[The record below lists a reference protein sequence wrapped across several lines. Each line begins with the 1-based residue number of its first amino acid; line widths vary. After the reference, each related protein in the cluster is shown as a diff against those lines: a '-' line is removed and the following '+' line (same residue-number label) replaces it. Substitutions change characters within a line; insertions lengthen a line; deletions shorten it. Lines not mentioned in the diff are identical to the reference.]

1 MIFEFDKDE
10 NKCCG
15 WTNVFDYCSSVA
27 VLEIALRAM
36 SYHEMM
42 KIYYDLNNPENSVDY
57 GIDSNYDLDYIG
69 EDYELVRRKRSMTSW
84 EIRSSLRNDH
94 VNSFLLTGYFSQR
107 KKPVDLGPGA
117 GVGVMNLPGMED
129 YSPDGP
135 GGPDDGPDY
144 GPGECD
150 NCFENT
156 FDCDSSPANCACSNL
171 FDYEP
176 FYADM
181 ECYTDPSNG
190 TVVVGDVCDGDIC
203 HLNGCGDGIISI
215 INEMKWL
222 FGSLFISYNLFFF
235 IHLYRKC
242 SMYSLTQEST
252 NCLVLY
258 HSVSVRGSLV

>member
-1 MIFEFDKDE
+1 
-10 NKCCG
+10 
-15 WTNVFDYCSSVA
+15 
-27 VLEIALRAM
+27 
-36 SYHEMM
+36 MM

-57 GIDSNYDLDYIG
+57 SIDDSNYDLDYLG
-69 EDYELVRRKRSMTSW
+69 ENYGMVRRKRSMTSW
-84 EIRSSLRNDH
+84 EIRSSLRNEH

-129 YSPDGP
+129 YSDGP
-135 GGPDDGPDY
+135 DGPDY
-144 GPGECD
+144 GPDQCD

-181 ECYTDPSNG
+181 ECFTDPSNG

-203 HLNGCGDGIISI
+203 HLNGCGDGIIDV

-235 IHLYRKC
+235 IHLYRQC
-242 SMYSLTQEST
+242 SILNTICGNDLGINGPDHCCRM
-252 NCLVLY
+252 
-258 HSVSVRGSLV
+258 